1 MWQTGL
7 RGGYVCWEG
16 HLPDCSIR
24 PAWRFL
30 PCSQIRPQMWQLGKQ
45 KGGRHA
51 QEGGAHGGPIVRKF
65 QTKSATTK
73 CVISSAAKHKSSTK
87 LHTIWSHVLDRSA
100 KVLNKLIIPCRYC
113 THSFTIDEF
122 ALAKYNVQ
130 LSVSYWPS
138 GKFRR
143 PLGRSAP

>member
-1 MWQTGL
+1 MYAGKVTFLTALSALHGDSFH
-7 RGGYVCWEG
+7 V
-16 HLPDCSIR
+16 
-24 PAWRFL
+24 ARFVHK
-30 PCSQIRPQMWQLGKQ
+30 CGNWVNK
-45 KGGRHA
+45 KGGKHA